1 MILGSVTAEKEKTR
15 MSGEAVILI
24 RDAFKMH
31 IYIRAFNAELFTLIP
46 SQKNM
51 LMSTNNEIN

>member
-1 MILGSVTAEKEKTR
+1 